1 MAGETTQPETPER
14 ARGRLDGFTPGKWT
28 KEWINQNTPAL
39 IIVGILLVL
48 WEVYSRF
55 INYRGDVYFPSI
67 EYVIT
72 QSWEYRDLIIEGVQT
87 TAIEVTVGFSLAVLT
102 GLILGIL
109 FAESYIVRQAAL
121 PGLVFAYSVP
131 HAVLAPLFI
140 IWFGSGL
147 IGVGLFVAWFGFFM
161 VLINTITGFT
171 QVNEEFK
178 HLGEVTGASRWQ
190 MIKKIKFWAALP
202 HISGGIKVAV
212 QQSIIGAII
221 AEFIASASGLGYQI
235 LVSGRLLREG
245 MMFGVLIVLMVF
257 AVTFYKSVV
266 LLIDYATPGPRNL

>member
-1 MAGETTQPETPER
+1 MSGETIRRRFDAITPV
-14 ARGRLDGFTPGKWT
+14 
-28 KEWINQNTPAL
+28 EWLRRWYRQNAL
-39 IIVGILLVL
+39 ALLVVAALLVL

-55 INYRGDVYFPSI
+55 FNVRGDAYFPSI
-67 EYVIT
+67 EYTIR
-72 QSWEYRDLIIEGVQT
+72 QSLEHSALVVQGIQT
-87 TAIEVTVGFSLAVLT
+87 TAAEVVLGFCLAVAV
-102 GLILGIL
+102 GIVLGVV
-109 FAESYIVRQAAL
+109 FAESFVIRQAAL
-121 PGLVFAYSVP
+121 PGLVFTYSVP

-171 QVNEEFK
+171 QVSEEFE

-202 HISGGIKVAV
+202 HITGGIKVAV
-212 QQSIIGAII
+212 QQSIIGAVI
-221 AEFIASASGLGYQI
+221 AEFIASGGGLGYLI

-245 MMFGVLIVLMVF
+245 LMFGVLIILMVL
-257 AVTFYKSVV
+257 AVTFYKLVTMA
-266 LLIDYATPGPRNL
+266 IDALVPGPGGA

>member
-1 MAGETTQPETPER
+1 
-14 ARGRLDGFTPGKWT
+14 
-28 KEWINQNTPAL
+28 
-39 IIVGILLVL
+39 LLVL

-55 INYRGDVYFPSI
+55 FNYRGDVYFPSI
-67 EYVIT
+67 EYVVT
-72 QSWEYRDLIIEGVQT
+72 QSLEYSDLIVTGVRT
-87 TAIEVTVGFSLAVLT
+87 TAVEVAFGFVLAVSV
-102 GLILGIL
+102 GIVLGIV
-109 FAESYIVRQAAL
+109 FAESFAIRQAAL
-121 PGLVFAYSVP
+121 PGLVFTYSVP

-171 QVNEEFK
+171 QVDEEFK

-202 HISGGIKVAV
+202 HITGGIKVAV
-212 QQSIIGAII
+212 QQSIIGAVI
-221 AEFIASASGLGYQI
+221 AEFIASAGGLGYQI

-245 MMFGVLIVLMVF
+245 MMFGVLIVLMLF
-257 AVTFYKSVV
+257 AVTFYKVV
-266 LLIDYATPGPRNL
+266 VALIDVLVPGPSGEA

>member
-1 MAGETTQPETPER
+1 MSGETPRQDTTRER
-14 ARGRLDGFTPGKWT
+14 LGITPGKWVSDWF
-28 KEWINQNTPAL
+28 EQNKLSLLVVA
-39 IIVGILLVL
+39 GLLVL

-55 INYRGDVYFPSI
+55 FNYRGDVYFPSI

-72 QSWEYRDLIIEGVQT
+72 QSLEYSDLIVTGVRT
-87 TAIEVTVGFSLAVLT
+87 TAVEVAFGFILAVFV
-102 GLILGIL
+102 GIVLGII
-109 FAESYIVRQAAL
+109 FAESFAIRQAAL
-121 PGLVFAYSVP
+121 PGLVFTYSVP

-171 QVNEEFK
+171 QVSEEFK

-202 HISGGIKVAV
+202 HITGGIKVAV
-212 QQSIIGAII
+212 QQSIIGAVI
-221 AEFIASASGLGYQI
+221 AEFIASAGGLGYQI

-245 MMFGVLIVLMVF
+245 MMFGVLIVLMLF
-257 AVTFYKSVV
+257 AVTFYKLVV
-266 LLIDYATPGPRNL
+266 ALIDVLVPGPSGKT